1 MEIIIDS
8 TIEDE
13 LPIFSFV
20 KFNAKLLRRSIEEE
34 LWKQY
39 CNPKIKD
46 VEVKQ
51 L

>member
-1 MEIIIDS
+1 MNIKIDA
-8 TIEDE
+8 TAEYE
-13 LPIFSFV
+13 APKFV
-20 KFNAKLLRRSIEEE
+20 FIKANAKLLRRSIDEE